1 MLSEPPGADPHAGW
15 CGRGQGKPGLYPI
28 RNGGGEETTARKAD
42 TGASPPTLRELMIG
56 CSFASRAV
64 RMQLTGHV
72 ALRRRWS
79 GPDAAGLLPNA
90 AAKFGV
96 GASSVSRAL
105 AKQDDE
111 APVTS

>member
-1 MLSEPPGADPHAGW
+1 LTSAVSWRELK
-15 CGRGQGKPGLYPI
+15 RRSPGLSVDFPL
-28 RNGGGEETTARKAD
+28 A
-42 TGASPPTLRELMIG
+42 
-56 CSFASRAV
+56 
-64 RMQLTGHV
+64 H
-72 ALRRRWS
+72 RRRWS
-79 GPDAAGLLPNA
+79 GPEAAGLPPNA